1 MKSPLE
7 HEHDRQKSGQ
17 SWKLREDLA
26 NQGSRD
32 KIWPIKGAEI
42 KSSQSRDPRENR
54 AQRKSGQSR
63 EPREIC
69 QIKGAEKKNLAPIW
83 PIKRAHKNNQGSR
96 EKIWPIKG
104 AERKSGHSR
113 EPREN
118 LVNQGNREKIWPIKR
133 DEREKNLQGGVCG
146 GAKLVLTILF

>member
-17 SWKLREDLA
+17 SWKPREDLA
-26 NQGSRD
+26 
-32 KIWPIKGAEI
+32 
-42 KSSQSRDPRENR
+42 
-54 AQRKSGQSR
+54 
-63 EPREIC
+63 
-69 QIKGAEKKNLAPIW
+69 
-83 PIKRAHKNNQGSR
+83 NQGSR